1 MMGRSIL
8 DLARSPTLMFDFE
21 EEIMAESTPLQ
32 FSVPDMDGESCVV
45 SITDAVK
52 RLDGGASVSADLET
66 KHVVIGSTKQAHEVV
81 QAIEQ
86 AGYTVKAA

>member
-1 MMGRSIL
+1 
-8 DLARSPTLMFDFE
+8 
-21 EEIMAESTPLQ
+21 MAESTPLQ

-52 RLDGGASVSADLET
+52 RLDGGASVAADLET
-66 KHVVIGSTKQAHEVV
+66 KHVVIGSTKQANEVV